1 MTEIWMFCKIDIFSE
16 TISSGRTYFA
26 IWGIKRYL
34 ILLVESIQDH
44 GWINFKHDGI
54 LEGIFPGFMW
64 DLYRITLEL
73 SRDPNVI
80 ILAS

>member
-1 MTEIWMFCKIDIFSE
+1 M
-16 TISSGRTYFA
+16 SGF
-26 IWGIKRYL
+26 I
-34 ILLVESIQDH
+34 
-44 GWINFKHDGI
+44 FKHDGI

-64 DLYRITLEL
+64 DPNRVTLEL

>member
-1 MTEIWMFCKIDIFSE
+1 MGGSICKH
-16 TISSGRTYFA
+16 A
-26 IWGIKRYL
+26 
-34 ILLVESIQDH
+34 V
-44 GWINFKHDGI
+44 I

-64 DLYRITLEL
+64 DPYRVTLEL